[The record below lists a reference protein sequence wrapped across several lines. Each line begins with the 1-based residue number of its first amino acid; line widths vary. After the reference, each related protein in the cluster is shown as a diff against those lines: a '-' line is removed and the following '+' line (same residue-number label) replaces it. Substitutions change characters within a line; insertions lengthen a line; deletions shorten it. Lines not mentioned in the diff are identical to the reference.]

1 MQRTKES
8 ADQRTA
14 RAKETL
20 RRQRIRQQL
29 PGALARRMEGQ
40 GHTLLRTGF
49 MKFACLAQE
58 VYGLPTGYS
67 FSMYV
72 YGPQS
77 TEAGRDLV
85 FAEQRK
91 EVATLYREDMGDYQV
106 LPGEMNRPKLD
117 PEMTRR
123 VERMADTFGAMTPG
137 DLDLAATTAFLWNRA
152 NGAEGTKTG
161 QVISTVLEMKTRTT
175 REATGAILREVLAAK
190 NEEPMRQNR
199 LCTTNS

>member
-1 MQRTKES
+1 MQRTKENEE
-8 ADQRTA
+8 QRTA
-14 RAKETL
+14 RAKVAL
-20 RRQRIRQQL
+20 RRHRTRQQM
-29 PGALARRMEGQ
+29 PGVLARRMEGQ

-91 EVATLYREDMGDYQV
+91 EVATLYREDAGEYQV
-106 LPGEMNRPKLD
+106 LPGEMNRPKLN
-117 PEMTRR
+117 PEMLRS

-152 NGAEGTKTG
+152 KEGGYKTS
-161 QVISTVLEMKTRTT
+161 QVVSAVLEMKTRTT
-175 REATGAILREVLAAK
+175 REDTRAILREVLAAK
-190 NEEPMRQNR
+190 NGEPVRENR
-199 LCTTNS
+199 